1 MKWLQVEA
9 LFIQEIE
16 MIELNQTDV
25 LRVSGG
31 NVDWE
36 QIGVGLAMVGL
47 GVAIVGTAGL
57 ATVPVALVGAATLG
71 EVTVGLVGVGL
82 AGVGGFSAGG
92 ALAAP
97 NDDMKEA
104 ATTDE

>member
-25 LRVSGG
+25 LQVSGG

-97 NDDMKEA
+97 NDDTKEA

>member
-1 MKWLQVEA
+1 MNTLQVEA
-9 LFIQEIE
+9 TLIQEIE
-16 MIELNQTDV
+16 MIELSQTDV
-25 LRVSGG
+25 QQVSGG

-71 EVTVGLVGVGL
+71 EVTVSLVGVGL
-82 AGVGGFSAGG
+82 AGAGGFAAGG

-97 NDDMKEA
+97 NNDMKEA
-104 ATTDE
+104 TTTDE